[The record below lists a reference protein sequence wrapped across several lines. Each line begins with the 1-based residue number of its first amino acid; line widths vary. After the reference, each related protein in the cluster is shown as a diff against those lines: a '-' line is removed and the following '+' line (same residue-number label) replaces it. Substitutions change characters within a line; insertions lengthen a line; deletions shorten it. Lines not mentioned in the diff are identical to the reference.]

1 MDNLSIDASVWDYEV
16 FWNEAVAHLRSEI
29 TEQEYQTWFSGMTY
43 AGADD
48 SQVRLYV
55 PSSFYR
61 DQVNQRYRSQL
72 EESLFELSGQ
82 PLRVTFEIRRT
93 NGAVT
98 PLPTEAE
105 SVPPPTTTSVIR
117 MERPRHAQLNPEY
130 RFSRFVEGD
139 GNSFA
144 LNAAVA
150 IAKNP
155 GRAYNPCLIYGGVG
169 LGKTHLLQAIGN
181 DVYQEYRDLKV
192 VYVTVETFT
201 NEFIQ
206 SIKDKTGHRFKNRYR
221 SADVLLIDDVQ
232 FLQGKTETQQE
243 LFHTFNALYDANKQM
258 VFTSDRPVSELKSL
272 PDRLIN
278 RFERGLNIDL
288 QPPNY
293 ETRIAILTQKIDENR
308 VSVPTDVIELICQNI
323 QSNVRDLEKA
333 LTKLSAYSNL
343 VNRTIT
349 LEIAARELREFFST
363 PTNVSL
369 DTIQRVTAE
378 YFGLSQNDLKG
389 KKRTRAIAFPRQ
401 VAMFI
406 ARDITELST
415 TEIGLEFGGRDHTT
429 VMHGCQR
436 VAERKRADPT
446 LDPIISHLTRTI
458 TQRSR

>member
-1 MDNLSIDASVWDYEV
+1 VDNLSIDASVWDYEV
-16 FWNEAVAHLRSEI
+16 FWTEAVAHLRSAI
-29 TEQEYQTWFSGMTY
+29 TEQEYQTWFSGMSY

-82 PLRVTFEIRRT
+82 HLKVTFELRRT

-98 PLPTEAE
+98 PLPIEAD
-105 SVPPPTTTSVIR
+105 SLPPPTTTSVIR

-243 LFHTFNALYDANKQM
+243 LFHTFNTLYDANKQM
-258 VFTSDRPVSELKSL
+258 VFSSDRPVSELKSL

-293 ETRIAILTQKIDENR
+293 ETRIAILTQKIDENGI
-308 VSVPTDVIELICQNI
+308 SVPTDVIELICQNI

-389 KKRTRAIAFPRQ
+389 KKRTRTIAFPRQ

-436 VAERKRADPT
+436 IAERKRADPT

>member
-16 FWNEAVAHLRSEI
+16 FWTEAVAHLRSEI
-29 TEQEYQTWFSGMTY
+29 TEQEYQTWFSGMSY

-82 PLRVTFEIRRT
+82 HLRVTFELRRT
-93 NGAVT
+93 NGAAT
-98 PLPTEAE
+98 PLPIEAE
-105 SVPPPTTTSVIR
+105 SLPPPTTTSVIR

-243 LFHTFNALYDANKQM
+243 LFHTFNALYDGNKQM
-258 VFTSDRPVSELKSL
+258 LFSSDRPVSELKSL

-278 RFERGLNIDL
+278 RFERGLNVDL

-308 VSVPTDVIELICQNI
+308 ISVPTDVIELICQNI

-389 KKRTRAIAFPRQ
+389 KKRTRTIAFPRQ

>member
-1 MDNLSIDASVWDYEV
+1 MDNLSSNASVWDYEV

-29 TEQEYQTWFSGMTY
+29 TEQEYQTWFSGMSY

-82 PLRVTFEIRRT
+82 HLRVTFELRRT
-93 NGAVT
+93 NGAAT
-98 PLPTEAE
+98 PLPIEAE
-105 SVPPPTTTSVIR
+105 SLPPPTTTSVIR

-243 LFHTFNALYDANKQM
+243 LFHTFNALYDGNKQM
-258 VFTSDRPVSELKSL
+258 LFSSDRPVSELKSL

-278 RFERGLNIDL
+278 RFERGLNVDL

-389 KKRTRAIAFPRQ
+389 KKRTRTIAFPRQ